1 MAEDFKN
8 IVNKQGSSE
17 LQAIYNEIIQMLKD
31 DIGPD
36 VDIEAIFSVI
46 DGLQGYS
53 IENIGELSIYISKFF
68 DDTPLHKNNII
79 SNFLLNKELQYN
91 KVWIVVGYSFR
102 DPVIQNIFSNNFKDG
117 KKMILIHLK
126 K

>member
-46 DGLQGYS
+46 DGLQDYS
-53 IENIGELSIYISKFF
+53 IENIGELSIYISC
-68 DDTPLHKNNII
+68 
-79 SNFLLNKELQYN
+79 
-91 KVWIVVGYSFR
+91 
-102 DPVIQNIFSNNFKDG
+102 
-117 KKMILIHLK
+117 
-126 K
+126 

>member
-46 DGLQGYS
+46 DGLQDYS